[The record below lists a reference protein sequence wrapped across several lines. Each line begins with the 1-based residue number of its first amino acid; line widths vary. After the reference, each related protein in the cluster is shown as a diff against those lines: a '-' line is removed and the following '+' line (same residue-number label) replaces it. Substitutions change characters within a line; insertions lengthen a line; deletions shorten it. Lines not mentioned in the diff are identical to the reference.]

1 MYVYDSIW
9 YYMYVYDS
17 IWYIIHIYITRYYPS
32 LVGKSPHFHGE
43 ISMFR
48 ALQQVWVLVQRGKAY
63 EEHQEG
69 TNPGTGEAPGP
80 GLTKP

>member
-1 MYVYDSIW
+1 MIVYDIIC
-9 YYMYVYDS
+9 MY
-17 IWYIIHIYITRYYPS
+17 IYIYIYITRYYPS

-80 GLTKP
+80 RPDETIGR